1 MAMTLRVAAVC
12 GLLPALAGAYDG
24 EQDENNELH
33 HPHEDSWWFAAHEK
47 ESENF
52 DEANPTS
59 GSPGPVAAMLDEFE
73 IYSSYML
80 ESVEL
85 ELGGVEKQAEFTET
99 IIKAYPDIDWDKP
112 PPQEEGVAI
121 DPREWEEQY
130 NQESEASKVQQRMCY

>member
-1 MAMTLRVAAVC
+1 MTLRVAAVC

-24 EQDENNELH
+24 EQDENYESH

-47 ESENF
+47 EYENF

-59 GSPGPVAAMLDEFE
+59 GSPGPVADMLDEFE
-73 IYSSYML
+73 IYSSYMFEAVE
-80 ESVEL
+80 ESE
-85 ELGGVEKQAEFTET
+85 EDGVEKQAKFIET
-99 IIKAYPDIDWDKP
+99 ITKAYPDIDWDKP

-121 DPREWEEQY
+121 DPGEWEEQY